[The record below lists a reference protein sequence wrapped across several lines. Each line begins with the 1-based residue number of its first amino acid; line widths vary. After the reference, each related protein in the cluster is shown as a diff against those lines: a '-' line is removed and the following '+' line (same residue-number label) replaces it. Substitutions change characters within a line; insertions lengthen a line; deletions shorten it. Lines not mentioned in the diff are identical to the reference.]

1 MSFKNLTKTFRYVN
15 ENGDTLTFEYDF
27 GFVINKPEG
36 IDTVAVSHSEAQGI
50 NQVGSTFQS
59 SNVQSR
65 PVTINGILVG
75 DFQVENK
82 TRLLSVIRP
91 DLSAKLYADD
101 YYLEVRPTA
110 TPSIE
115 PKPSF
120 SRFQFSLLAAYPY
133 WRKDD
138 SSAIA
143 VRSIQKAFRLAHI
156 DRTDPDNPIRVPEWY
171 INDPNKYRFGEI
183 VQSLFVTVTNAGQV
197 PVPYTVTFTAT
208 DDVVNPKLI
217 EVATNEF
224 LLLNKSMV
232 AGEKVVV
239 EITHERTFVNSS
251 VDGECR
257 GALDLGSSFY
267 RLKVGDNVI
276 KPEATSGRSALQIDI
291 AFATE
296 IVGVAV

>member
-183 VQSLFVTVTNAGQV
+183 VQSLFVNVTNAGQV